1 MKLTCTQENF
11 SHGLGIV
18 NRAVANRSTLPITQN
33 VLLTTDKS
41 RLKLS
46 ATNLEIGIT
55 TWIGG
60 DVDDEG
66 AITVPARLLS
76 EFVNSLPSGNISLE
90 LMPGT
95 GVLELKCGNAEA
107 RINGAD
113 ADEFPPI
120 PAVDEGVGARIEQG
134 ILKRAIARVAFA
146 AATEE
151 SRPVLT
157 GVEVRLS
164 AANFTV
170 AAADGFRLAVQHGS
184 LMEQVD
190 QDVEVIIPAR
200 TLTELG
206 RLLGNQT
213 DSVEILMTPSK
224 GQILFRLP
232 DIELVSQLLQ
242 GTFPNYDQLIPQG
255 YQTRAIFDLSE
266 FLRATRSA
274 AIFARDGSNIIRV
287 EVIPEDNGSPGGK
300 ALISA
305 KSEDVGDNNDQIN
318 VESIE
323 GDESKIAFNS
333 RYLQEVLAVFERGQI
348 ALETTTPSSPGV
360 FRPVGSEDYVHVVM
374 PMFVQW

>member
-1 MKLTCTQENF
+1 
-11 SHGLGIV
+11 
-18 NRAVANRSTLPITQN
+18 
-33 VLLTTDKS
+33 
-41 RLKLS
+41 
-46 ATNLEIGIT
+46 
-55 TWIGG
+55 
-60 DVDDEG
+60 
-66 AITVPARLLS
+66 
-76 EFVNSLPSGNISLE
+76 
-90 LMPGT
+90 MPGS

-134 ILKRAIARVAFA
+134 ILKNAINRVAFA

-157 GVEVRLS
+157 GVEVRLDGK
-164 AANFTV
+164 NFTL

-184 LMEQVD
+184 LAEQVD
-190 QDVEVIIPAR
+190 QNVEVIIPAR
-200 TLTELG
+200 TLNEVG
-206 RLLGNQT
+206 RLLGNLT
-213 DSVEILMTPSK
+213 DSVEILMTPGK

-242 GTFPNYDQLIPQG
+242 GSFPNYDQLIPQG

-287 EVIPEDNGSPGGK
+287 EVVPEDTGSSAGK

-305 KSEDVGDNNDQIN
+305 RSEDVGDNNDRID

-333 RYLQEVLAVFERGQI
+333 RYLQEVLSVFERGQI

-360 FRPVGSEDYVHVVM
+360 FRPVDSEDYVHVVM

>member
-1 MKLTCTQENF
+1 MIRILMIITNEMIPIIEIGIVYCLVVFGLLRCNNENLTLLFNVKEITDCSYGWSSVRSNSESQMKLTCTQENF
-11 SHGLGIV
+11 SRGLGIV

-134 ILKRAIARVAFA
+134 ILKNAINRVAFA

-157 GVEVRLS
+157 GVEVRLDGN
-164 AANFTV
+164 NFTL

-184 LMEQVD
+184 LTEQVD
-190 QDVEVIIPAR
+190 QNVEVIIPAR
-200 TLTELG
+200 TLNELG
-206 RLLGNQT
+206 RLLGNLT
-213 DSVEILMTPSK
+213 DSVEILMTPGK

-242 GTFPNYDQLIPQG
+242 GAFPNYDQLIPQG

-274 AIFARDGSNIIRV
+274 AIFARDGSNIIRAV
-287 EVIPEDNGSPGGK
+287 SYTHLTLPTNREV
-300 ALISA
+300 
-305 KSEDVGDNNDQIN
+305 
-318 VESIE
+318 
-323 GDESKIAFNS
+323 
-333 RYLQEVLAVFERGQI
+333 
-348 ALETTTPSSPGV
+348 
-360 FRPVGSEDYVHVVM
+360 
-374 PMFVQW
+374 